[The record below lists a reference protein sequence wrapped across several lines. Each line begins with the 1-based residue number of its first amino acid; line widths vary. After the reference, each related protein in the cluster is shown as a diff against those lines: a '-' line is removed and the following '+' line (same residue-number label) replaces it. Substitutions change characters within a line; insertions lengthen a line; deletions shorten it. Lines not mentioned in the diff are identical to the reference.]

1 MIKSN
6 QNRILEHGFCCI
18 NCGKNYK
25 TRTNL
30 DKHLVLCETLIRAKT
45 HSKKSK
51 KEDDEIEYL
60 PTQKQMY
67 KIILDLALKCNH
79 LEEKLE
85 QMQKWVVKQKKKINI
100 FEWLQEQEEPTQ
112 TWSQFISKII
122 ILNEETEL
130 ILHNPFINVLN
141 EICDRIFQDLNQ
153 DLNQN
158 LTTSQDKNKN
168 SIPFV
173 AFTEKQNT
181 FYIYEKDESENLKW
195 RECSKKDLINLLNNI
210 HFKMVKSFIDLKKK
224 NEREI
229 NESDN
234 ICELF
239 NKSNIKIMEINFKN
253 DQIFNKAKSLIY
265 NKIKIELKKVIEYE
279 FEF

>member
-1 MIKSN
+1 MIKNN
-6 QNRILEHGFCCI
+6 QNRILEQGFCCAH
-18 NCGKNYK
+18 CGKNYK

-30 DKHLVLCETLIRAKT
+30 NKHLVLCETLVRAKT
-45 HSKKSK
+45 YSKNPK
-51 KEDDEIEYL
+51 KEEDEIEFL

-100 FEWLQEQEEPTQ
+100 FEWLQEQEKPKQ
-112 TWSQFISKII
+112 TWSEFINKIA
-122 ILNEETEL
+122 ILNEEIEL

-141 EICDRIFQDLNQ
+141 EICNRIFQENNQ
-153 DLNQN
+153 ESNPIQ
-158 LTTSQDKNKN
+158 
-168 SIPFV
+168 IPFV
-173 AFTEKQNT
+173 SFIEKQNT
-181 FYIYEKDESENLKW
+181 FYIYEKEDTEQLKW

-210 HFKMVKSFIDLKKK
+210 HFKMVKSFIELKKK
-224 NEREI
+224 NENKI

-239 NKSNIKIMEINFKN
+239 NKSNIKIMEVNFKN
-253 DQIFNKAKSLIY
+253 DQIFNKIKSFIY
-265 NKIKIELKKVIEYE
+265 NKIKIDLKKVIEYE